1 MFYLLGF
8 DIYSDIF
15 LKYEFYIYLYM
26 RRIYDDNNIAKL
38 LSFIVCN

>member
-15 LKYEFYIYLYM
+15 LKYGFYIYLCM
-26 RRIYDDNNIAKL
+26 RRIYDINNIAKL
-38 LSFIVCN
+38 LSFIVYN